1 MLVAQNLFFERV
13 GAAGGAE
20 PSIHTFGYN
29 CPKVLIYRVDRT
41 DRVSAIYLPTFIG
54 SIAMSTVN

>member
-1 MLVAQNLFFERV
+1 MLVAQNLFFERE
-13 GAAGGAE
+13 GAGQGGTG
-20 PSIHTFGYN
+20 HTFGYN